1 MRATRRP
8 LPDCWAGPTD
18 GCARPRRRDR
28 VIDCHVHLA
37 ALRTQDNGRYI
48 SPRMLRRPLFKFLA
62 WKHDLKAQDAA
73 WSNQKYVDDLL
84 AQLRKAKF
92 VEKALLLGLDVVDET
107 RGQMDTHKTQFLL
120 IK

>member
-37 ALRTQDNGRYI
+37 ALRTEDNGCYI

-84 AQLRKAKF
+84 AELRKAKF
-92 VEKALLLGLDVVDET
+92 VERSEEHTSELQSPCNLV
-107 RGQMDTHKTQFLL
+107 
-120 IK
+120 

>member
-37 ALRTQDNGRYI
+37 ALRTEDNGCYI

-62 WKHDLKAQDAA
+62 WKHDLKVQDAA

-84 AQLRKAKF
+84 AELRKAKF
-92 VEKALLLGLDVVDET
+92 VERSEEHTSELQSRL
-107 RGQMDTHKTQFLL
+107 H
-120 IK
+120 